1 MIRTAMG
8 PLLAEL
14 RSMDC
19 AALER
24 RLGLNAEELRN
35 RTNGV
40 VEFDAEELMVVAR
53 WLGRP
58 MSAVFAAFD
67 GLFRTPDKGA
77 DTGVEGFGD
86 LP

>member
-1 MIRTAMG
+1 MVRTAMG

-14 RSMDC
+14 RSVDC
-19 AALER
+19 AALEK
-24 RLGLNAEELRN
+24 RLSLSAEELHN
-35 RTNGV
+35 RISGV
-40 VEFDAEELMVVAR
+40 VEFNVAELMVVAR

-67 GLFRTPDKGA
+67 GLFCTPDQGT
-77 DTGVEGFGD
+77 DTGVEGFGN